1 MGGGWS
7 SKSGGIGDLNGYT
20 SGARKFLGKR
30 LWKLSTSLPKYNRTS
45 FSPLMGFTP
54 TTPYGRG
61 GGSFFHRTRA
71 RPRLTSFF
79 LLIVGLLLWTFLR
92 LHHNPLSNRL
102 RAASGGSKF
111 VIILAANQGGGVM
124 SWKGAKDWAVERDS
138 IANKKAYAERWG
150 YHLEIK
156 DMSTKKRYAHEWRES
171 WEKVDV
177 IKQTMR
183 QYPKA
188 EW

>member
-1 MGGGWS
+1 V
-7 SKSGGIGDLNGYT
+7 I
-20 SGARKFLGKR
+20 
-30 LWKLSTSLPKYNRTS
+30 
-45 FSPLMGFTP
+45 
-54 TTPYGRG
+54 
-61 GGSFFHRTRA
+61 
-71 RPRLTSFF
+71 
-79 LLIVGLLLWTFLR
+79 LLLVAVVLFVFTYV
-92 LHHNPLSNRL
+92 HHNPVSSKIRNV
-102 RAASGGSKF
+102 SGGSKV

-124 SWKGAKDWAVERDS
+124 TWKGAKEWAVERDS